1 MKDLQHVHT
10 VPARPALADML
21 WLAGFA
27 AVVFGMVLALAVA
40 IVPAAELPATAK
52 SVPVRSAPAVK
63 DARLLFV
70 IETGS
75 RLYPDWKEEHR
86 VHIAEPFMLGDTH
99 NEAVVRAFC
108 PDFRM
113 IDGKPISA
121 SDSLKNPAIHVFVRG
136 DSAMADSAWAFLNF
150 PPHFSPKSFFTF
162 QLKEIQGWTGPGAAK
177 PTQAAGA
184 KAASPSTRV
193 VRAATMRPKNP
204 AALAPSTG
212 PAAAAKS
219 TPTRKPE

>member
-1 MKDLQHVHT
+1 MTDLQT
-10 VPARPALADML
+10 MQRSTPRPALADVL

-40 IVPAAELPATAK
+40 MVPAAELPAKAK
-52 SVPVRSAPAVK
+52 PVPVRTASPVK
-63 DARLLFV
+63 DAKLLFV

-86 VHIAEPFMLGDTH
+86 VHMGEPFMLGDTH
-99 NEAVVRAFC
+99 NQAVVRTLF
-108 PDFRM
+108 PDFRI
-113 IDGKPISA
+113 IDGKVISA

-136 DSAMADSAWAFLNF
+136 DSAMADSSWAFLNF

-162 QLKEIQGWTGPGAAK
+162 QLKEIQGWTGPGAA
-177 PTQAAGA
+177 
-184 KAASPSTRV
+184 
-193 VRAATMRPKNP
+193 
-204 AALAPSTG
+204 APSV
-212 PAAAAKS
+212 AVAKS